1 MKVRAIAFAVGSPG
15 TLVRFAPLPE
25 KDAAVSVP
33 ETVTFPEALKVPAA
47 MVPVEELYSR
57 SPVNPLEIVTP

>member
-1 MKVRAIAFAVGSPG
+1 MNVSAIAFAVGNPG
-15 TLVRFAPLPE
+15 TLVRPAPLPE

-33 ETVTFPEALKVPAA
+33 VTATFPEELKVPAV
-47 MVPVEELYSR
+47 MVPVGELYVI